1 MRRLKKWVKVILT
14 IIIVGISATMYI
26 KSGRLGELAQSSQFY
41 RALTISTWAW
51 LIFGQMISLY
61 LIWED

>member
-26 KSGRLGELAQSSQFY
+26 KTGRLGELAQSPPPNTLGFVSSIF
-41 RALTISTWAW
+41 RPGFSAVCISALA
-51 LIFGQMISLY
+51 
-61 LIWED
+61 

>member
-1 MRRLKKWVKVILT
+1 MRRLKKWVKVVLT
-14 IIIVGISATMYI
+14 IIIVGVSAVMYI
-26 KSGRLGELAQSSQFY
+26 KSGSLGELAQSSQFY
-41 RALTISTWAW
+41 KALTLGTWAW